1 MSTETT
7 SQLRSL
13 TWIAESPFPADYGGP
28 VDAPFQLPAIESPGG
43 LGYVR
48 WAAKTFP
55 DKIAVTDGSRS
66 LTYAEFLDRCMGLSA
81 QIYGAV
87 RPGGVVVSLL
97 HNGPAATC
105 AVVATFGSGRTFI
118 PIDAG
123 HPVERQA
130 ALFRESHAAAVIVEE
145 GVDLDTSFIPSSVP
159 IIMLD
164 VTKASGV
171 TTVPPPAAS
180 NGPALVMF
188 TSGSTGRPK
197 GLAYGGAHSDAR
209 ERFITKFHITPDDV
223 FASLASMSQTGL
235 ADLLAIS
242 AGAELH
248 VVDIRRVGLAAG
260 LAAMKAAGVTFLSFV
275 PSVLRTLMAFP
286 GIEDVFANLRILG
299 LHGERILA
307 SDIKL
312 IRSKLPPDCKISI
325 TYGSTEAGAIFS
337 WFVRDEAIDGPVV
350 PIGYLVHGMKVAL
363 VAEDGSATAPGDVG
377 ELLVRGPMALG
388 SWQNGQVTPAR
399 FLPDPEDP
407 TSKIYATGDLVRQ
420 RPDKLFEFVG
430 RRDRQVK
437 IRGLWADLGE
447 IESVLRATD
456 NVDDAVVVVRTVPGA
471 ADTLAA
477 FITLADPTLP
487 PELSDLRRA
496 VAAGAAEHMVPS
508 DIRVL
513 SEIPRLANYKPDLQ
527 RLDAMLQD
535 TGSN

>member
-13 TWIAESPFPADYGGP
+13 NWISESPFPADYGGP
-28 VDAPFQLPAIESPGG
+28 VDAPFQLPAVETPGG
-43 LGYVR
+43 LGYVQ

-55 DKIAVTDGSRS
+55 DKLAVTDGVRS
-66 LTYAEFLDRCMGLSA
+66 LTYAELLDRCMGLSA
-81 QIYGAV
+81 RIYDAV
-87 RPGGVVVSLL
+87 RPGGVVVSLM

-105 AVVATFGSGRTFI
+105 AVVASFGSGRTFI

-123 HPVERQA
+123 HPIERQA
-130 ALFRESHAAAVIVEE
+130 ALFKESYAAAVIVEE
-145 GVDLDTSFIPSSVP
+145 GVDLDTSFVPASVP
-159 IIMLD
+159 IIALD
-164 VTKASGV
+164 VTKPSGV
-171 TTVPPPAAS
+171 TTAPTPAIS

-197 GLAYGGAHSDAR
+197 GLAYGGAHTDAR
-209 ERFITKFHITPDDV
+209 QRFISKFHITPDDV

-248 VVDIRRVGLAAG
+248 VVDIKRIGLAAG
-260 LAAMKAAGVTFLSFV
+260 LAAMKEAGVTFFSFV

-286 GIEDVFANLRILG
+286 GIEDVFAKLRILG

-307 SDIKL
+307 SDIEL
-312 IRSKLPPDCKISI
+312 IRSKLPADCKISI
-325 TYGSTEAGAIFS
+325 TYGSTEAGGIFS

-350 PIGYLVHGMKVAL
+350 PIGYLIEGMKVAL
-363 VAEDGSATAPGDVG
+363 VAEDGSPTAPGEVG

-447 IESVLRATD
+447 IESVLRATY
-456 NVDDAVVVVRTVPGA
+456 NIDDAVVVVRSVPGA

-477 FITLADPTLP
+477 FITVADPTAP
-487 PELSDLRRA
+487 PELAELRRA

-508 DIRVL
+508 EIRFL
-513 SEIPRLANYKPDLQ
+513 PEIPRLANYKPDLQ
-527 RLDAMLQD
+527 RLDAMLREP
-535 TGSN
+535 G